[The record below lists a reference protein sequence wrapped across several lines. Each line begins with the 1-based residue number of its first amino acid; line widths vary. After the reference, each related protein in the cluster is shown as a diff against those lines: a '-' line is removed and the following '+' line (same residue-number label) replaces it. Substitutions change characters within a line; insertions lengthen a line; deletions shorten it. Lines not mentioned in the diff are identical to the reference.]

1 MKLKPLVCGTF
12 VVMTI
17 LPAFAQAKTRLIVNC
32 FWPPQ
37 HKVCSELLPTW
48 LEDVERVTEGR
59 VVGNVPPKSVA
70 PPPEQLASVE
80 KGIVD
85 AAVQFNGLIQNRV
98 SGPLVAMQ
106 PFVGS
111 EDSGAMS
118 EALWE
123 TTTKYFPDEF
133 DTVQLVSQ
141 WVVSPGRLFSMTDT
155 PITTLDEF
163 ASRKIW
169 ALPGPLANM
178 STALGAGV
186 VSTPAVKA
194 NEVISTGVVDAHL
207 GLGGDAIQAFQ
218 VIPYTKSMTK
228 FSKPLYTTSFSLV
241 VNKDKWA
248 DISPEDQAA
257 IMEIS
262 GSYFGKN
269 AGASWDAVGAKVF
282 AKFPD
287 LDISIHDADP
297 AFEAK
302 FEEAAEQVTAKWIEA
317 VNAKGVDGNEALE
330 FYKQRVKELSK

>member
-1 MKLKPLVCGTF
+1 MKLNILVGNAIIIMALLPTF
-12 VVMTI
+12 
-17 LPAFAQAKTRLIVNC
+17 AHAKTRLIVNC

-37 HKVCSELLPTW
+37 HKVCSTLLPTW
-48 LEDVERVTEGR
+48 LEDVERVTDGR

-118 EALWE
+118 QALWE
-123 TTTKYFPDEF
+123 TTMKYFPDEF

-155 PITTLDEF
+155 PITTLEEF

-186 VSTPAVKA
+186 VSTPAVKS
-194 NEVISTGVVDAHL
+194 NEVISTGVVDGHL

-218 VIPYTKSMTK
+218 VVPYTKSMTK

-241 VNKDKWA
+241 VNKDKWS

-257 IMEIS
+257 IMEVS
-262 GSYFGKN
+262 GSYFGKA
-269 AGASWDAVGAKVF
+269 AGVTWDEVGAEVF
-282 AKFPD
+282 AKFPS
-287 LDISIHDADP
+287 LDIGIYDADP

-302 FEEAAEQVTAKWIEA
+302 FEEAAEQVTAKWLEA

>member
-1 MKLKPLVCGTF
+1 MKIKALVCS
-12 VVMTI
+12 VIVLSAM

-37 HKVCSELLPTW
+37 HKVCSDLLPTW
-48 LEDVERVTEGR
+48 LDDVERVTDGR

-123 TTTKYFPDEF
+123 TTQKYFADEF

-194 NEVISTGVVDAHL
+194 NEVISTGVVDGHL

-241 VNKDKWA
+241 VNKDKWN

-262 GSYFGKN
+262 GSYYGRN
-269 AGASWDAVGAKVF
+269 AGTTWDTVGNEVF
-282 AKFPD
+282 EKFPE
-287 LDISIHDADP
+287 LGITIHDADP
-297 AFEAK
+297 EFEAK
-302 FEEAAEQVTAKWIEA
+302 FVGAAEQVTAKW
-317 VNAKGVDGNEALE
+317 VDTVDAKGVNGKEALE
-330 FYKQRVKELSK
+330 FYTQRVQELSK

>member
-1 MKLKPLVCGTF
+1 MKIKTLVCSA
-12 VVMTI
+12 VVLMAM
-17 LPAFAQAKTRLIVNC
+17 LPAFAHAKTRLIVNC

-37 HKVCSELLPTW
+37 HKVCSELLPMW

-85 AAVQFNGLIQNRV
+85 AAVQFSGLIQNRV

-118 EALWE
+118 TALWE
-123 TTTKYFPDEF
+123 TTVKYFPTEF
-133 DTVQLVSQ
+133 DMVQLVSQ

-163 ASRKIW
+163 TSRKIW

-186 VSTPAVKA
+186 VSTPAVKS
-194 NEVISTGVVDAHL
+194 NEVISTGVVDGHL

-241 VNKDKWA
+241 VNKDKWS

-257 IMEIS
+257 IMEVS
-262 GSYFGKN
+262 GSHFGAK
-269 AGASWDAVGAKVF
+269 AGATWDAVGAEVF
-282 AKFPD
+282 AKFPS
-287 LDISIHDADP
+287 LDITIHEADP
-297 AFEAK
+297 ALEEK
-302 FEEAAEQVTAKWIEA
+302 FVEAAAEVTAKWIETVTA
-317 VNAKGVDGNEALE
+317 SGVDGNEALE
-330 FYKQRVKELSK
+330 FYTQRVKDLSK